1 MVFAYILKF
10 LNELFGA
17 KTSLPLFVNSYR
29 VLFFFFFFFVF
40 KIIYFLDIKV
50 KIILSILYFLDC

>member
-29 VLFFFFFFFVF
+29 VLFFFFFFLVL
-40 KIIYFLDIKV
+40 K
-50 KIILSILYFLDC
+50 SINM